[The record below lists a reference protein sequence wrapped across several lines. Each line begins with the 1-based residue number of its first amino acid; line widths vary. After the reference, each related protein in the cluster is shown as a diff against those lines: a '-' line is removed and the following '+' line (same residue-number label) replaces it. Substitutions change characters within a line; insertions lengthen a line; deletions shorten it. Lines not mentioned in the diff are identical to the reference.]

1 MTPCDHNRLPR
12 QGFIWKCQTER
23 ISRPGWMRQGTEP
36 SSQTR
41 RIHVM
46 CWNQA
51 ANDLICKFASI
62 IWASLFCLLV
72 FVAMVLP
79 SGLHSNSLPSQC
91 QHEPS
96 EFHWNVQQSAPH
108 TQHHTSLHTHARSTT
123 RRHLSVAWRTF
134 HTHQATHSYTILH
147 YPTPCC
153 SSGWH
158 WRHDSGNST
167 RGGTTGCNSDGC
179 WLHDL
184 HMFLDDM
191 MSFWGFMGFMGF
203 MGHWNFNKF
212 HMS

>member
-1 MTPCDHNRLPR
+1 MMTPCDHNRLPC

-62 IWASLFCLLV
+62 IVLFTGVCSHGAPFRTSQQFFAFAVPTWTFWVSLKC
-72 FVAMVLP
+72 ATKCTP
-79 SGLHSNSLPSQC
+79 YTALHITTHPC
-91 QHEPS
+91 
-96 EFHWNVQQSAPH
+96 
-108 TQHHTSLHTHARSTT
+108 TQHNRTSPFCGLEN
-123 RRHLSVAWRTF
+123 LS
-134 HTHQATHSYTILH
+134 HSPSYTILH
-147 YPTPCC
+147 HAAAPAGTGAMIVETAHAEVQPGATQTGVDSTISTCFWM
-153 SSGWH
+153 SSW
-158 WRHDSGNST
+158 
-167 RGGTTGCNSDGC
+167 
-179 WLHDL
+179 
-184 HMFLDDM
+184 
-191 MSFWGFMGFMGF
+191 GFMGF

>member
-1 MTPCDHNRLPR
+1 MTPCDHNRLPC

-62 IWASLFCLLV
+62 IVLFTGLCSHGAPFRTSQQFFAFAVPTWTFWVSLKC
-72 FVAMVLP
+72 ATKCTP
-79 SGLHSNSLPSQC
+79 YTALHITTHPC
-91 QHEPS
+91 
-96 EFHWNVQQSAPH
+96 
-108 TQHHTSLHTHARSTT
+108 TQHNRTSPFCGLEN
-123 RRHLSVAWRTF
+123 LS
-134 HTHQATHSYTILH
+134 HSPSYTILH
-147 YPTPCC
+147 HPTPCC
-153 SSGWH
+153 SSSWH

-184 HMFLDDM
+184 HMFLDVIL
-191 MSFWGFMGFMGF
+191 GIHGIHGAL
-203 MGHWNFNKF
+203 KF
-212 HMS
+212 Q